1 MYHKIHISIYL
12 SMNTVSHPS
21 PCTMTPAV
29 VTILG
34 DREEELTKN
43 ITSDTYILRMEG
55 KV

>member
-1 MYHKIHISIYL
+1 
-12 SMNTVSHPS
+12 MNTVSHPS

-34 DREEELTKN
+34 DREEALTKN